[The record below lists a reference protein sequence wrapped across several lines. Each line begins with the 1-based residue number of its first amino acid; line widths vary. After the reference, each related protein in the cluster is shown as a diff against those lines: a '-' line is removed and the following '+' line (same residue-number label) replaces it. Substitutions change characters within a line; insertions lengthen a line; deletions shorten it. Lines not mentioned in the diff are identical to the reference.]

1 MCTLKWAADDIT
13 SRYTAHV
20 AGNGVHTHIAAL
32 KPHTSPCRLLNKH
45 PAPCTSLPT
54 APPRCSSDGEE
65 FIASG
70 RDNLIHVYD
79 AETMDPISI
88 LDGHACDVM
97 FCRVSGDR
105 QYAISGD
112 SDGLVFV

>member
-1 MCTLKWAADDIT
+1 MLRETGFTLT
-13 SRYTAHV
+13 SLHP
-20 AGNGVHTHIAAL
+20 THIPVPAVRS
-32 KPHTSPCRLLNKH
+32 TSTLH
-45 PAPCTSLPT
+45 PAPSRQPLLPL
-54 APPRCSSDGEE
+54 CSSDGEE

-70 RDNLIHVYD
+70 RDNLIHVFD

-97 FCRVSGDR
+97 FCRDSGDR